1 MDFVKDSA
9 NQTPIVDTVF
19 AIVELAKQAKK
30 EHGADAVTDATIGSF
45 YTEEG
50 KLCCMDVV
58 YDTLKK
64 LDNPQ
69 MAAYAVSFTGNPDFK
84 QDVLDWVLAGHSHLY
99 KEVIATPGG
108 TGAVGMTIESTLD
121 AGETLIVPEIAWGS
135 YNLMAQMNGL
145 KTLSYSL
152 FKDGHFNM
160 ESFKKACHAVM
171 KTQKRVVAIINDPC
185 HNPTGYSLSLE
196 EWKEV
201 VDFLN
206 ECSKTHPVILLN
218 DIAYIDFAKDKN
230 EARKYFE
237 LFDDFSENAAAV
249 VAFSISKS
257 MTSYGLRTG
266 AAIILCKDKEGARQ
280 LKTVFEKTARATW
293 SNVNNGAMH
302 MFSTIMEERLDEY
315 EKERAAAAGLLEK
328 RAALFLKE
336 AEEAGLSHYPYKE
349 GFFVTLDMDNE
360 TRDLAHQALMDELIF
375 TVKVNKGIRV
385 AVCSLPME
393 KIHGLP
399 ARMKAV
405 IDRCKENQA
414 A

>member
-405 IDRCKENQA
+405 IDCCKENQA

>member
-19 AIVELAKQAKK
+19 AIVELAKKAKK
-30 EHGADAVTDATIGSF
+30 ELGEDAVTDATIGSL

-50 KLCCMDVV
+50 KLACMDVV
-58 YDTLKK
+58 YDTLKS
-64 LDNPQ
+64 LDNPD

-84 QDVLDWVLAGHSHLY
+84 EDVIKWVLNGNSHLY

-108 TGAVGMTIESTLD
+108 TGAVGMAIESTLD
-121 AGETLIVPEIAWGS
+121 AGETLIMPEIAWGS
-135 YNLMAQMNGL
+135 YSLMAQMDGL
-145 KTLSYSL
+145 KTLQYSL
-152 FKDGHFNM
+152 FDQGHFNLD
-160 ESFKKACHAVM
+160 SFKEACRTVM

-196 EWKEV
+196 EWQQV

-206 ECSKTHPVILLN
+206 ECSKTHPVVLIN

-230 EARKYFE
+230 EARKYFS
-237 LFDDFSENAAAV
+237 LFDGLDENVAVV

-266 AAIILCKDKEGARQ
+266 AAIILCKSQVGAEQ

-293 SNVNNGAMH
+293 SNINNGAMH
-302 MFSTIMEERLDEY
+302 MFCRILEDKPEAY
-315 EKERAAAAGLLEK
+315 EKERSEAAALLQK
-328 RAALFLKE
+328 RAELFVKE
-336 AEEAGLSHYPYKE
+336 AEEAGLSHYPFKE
-349 GFFVTLDMDNE
+349 GFFVTLDMDNDE
-360 TRDLAHQALMDELIF
+360 RDAMHAALMDEQIY

-385 AVCSLPME
+385 AICSLPLA
-393 KIHGLP
+393 KIHGLA
-399 ARMKAV
+399 ARIKKV
-405 IDRCKENQA
+405 QDRIRTQER
-414 A
+414 

>member
-30 EHGADAVTDATIGSF
+30 EHGEDAVTDATIGSF
-45 YTEEG
+45 YTEDG
-50 KLCCMDVV
+50 KLCCMNVV
-58 YDTLKK
+58 YDTLKH

-84 QDVLDWVLAGHSHLY
+84 QDVLDWVLADHSHLY

-121 AGETLIVPEIAWGS
+121 PGETLIVPEIAWGS

-145 KTLSYSL
+145 KTLPYSL
-152 FKDGHFNM
+152 FKDGHFDLD
-160 ESFKKACHAVM
+160 SFKEACQSVM
-171 KTQKRVVAIINDPC
+171 KTQKRIVAIINDPC
-185 HNPTGYSLSLE
+185 HNPTGYSLSLD
-196 EWKEV
+196 EWKSV

-206 ECSKTHPVILLN
+206 ECSRTHPVILLN
-218 DIAYIDFAKDKN
+218 DIAYIDFARDKN

-237 LFDDFSENAAAV
+237 LFDDFSRNVAVV

-266 AAIILCKDKEGARQ
+266 AAIILCKDEAGAKQ

-315 EKERAAAAGLLEK
+315 EQERAAAAGLLEE
-328 RAALFLKE
+328 RASLFLKE

-360 TRDLAHQALMDELIF
+360 TRDKVHQALMDELIF

-385 AVCSLPME
+385 AVCSLPLE

-399 ARMKAV
+399 ARIKAV
-405 IDRCKENQA
+405 IDQCEA
-414 A
+414 